1 MAAISD
7 HKRTKIG
14 HDVVTG
20 AQIRMARGYAK
31 LSAKALAEL
40 SGVAESTIKRI
51 ELSEGVPTTN
61 AANLDRV
68 KSALE
73 AQGIQFLD
81 ADDTAHGPG
90 VALKDDNHG

>member
-1 MAAISD
+1 MSTISA

-14 HDVVTG
+14 HLVVTG
-20 AQIRMARGYAK
+20 AQIRMARGYTK

-40 SGVAESTIKRI
+40 AGVAESTIKRI
-51 ELSEGVPTTN
+51 EATQSVPTTN

-81 ADDTAHGPG
+81 TDDTAQGPG
-90 VALKDDNHG
+90 VALAKP